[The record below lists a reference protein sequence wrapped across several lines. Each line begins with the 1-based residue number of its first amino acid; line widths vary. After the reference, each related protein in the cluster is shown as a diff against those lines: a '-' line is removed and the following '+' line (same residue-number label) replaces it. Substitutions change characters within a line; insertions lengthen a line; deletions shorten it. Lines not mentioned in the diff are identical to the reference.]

1 MKVMSRIVTPRRS
14 TPERGMFARRTPAY
28 IDARAPIRAALTS
41 ARGSSM
47 NTLSKLAVAWVL
59 LSGTAFAQ
67 SAKYSLQVADF
78 TLLDTPVVVTS
89 PAQLTATE
97 DYGWTT
103 LLKAPLKT
111 SSQKDLVMGVSLEAG
126 LYTDT
131 TVVSQK
137 LLRDQSVS
145 TATVQV
151 RVLVD
156 PVYVGGALVDFKQA
170 APGDVTFAKREQ
182 GLVAKFG
189 GYMECV
195 DALTVDTNGDGI
207 ADAGDGV
214 IQYAECTISDE
225 SLQLWLETLDAQA
238 FFFAF
243 DDVGTGQHT
252 VEVQAR
258 ILVSGTSEAGGTATR
273 AWIGKGALTVEEVR
287 LVKGQDITSNGTTIQ
302 F

>member
-1 MKVMSRIVTPRRS
+1 
-14 TPERGMFARRTPAY
+14 
-28 IDARAPIRAALTS
+28 
-41 ARGSSM
+41 M
-47 NTLSKLAVAWVL
+47 NVSKLVVAVML

-78 TLLDTPVVVTS
+78 TLVDTPVVVTS
-89 PAQLTATE
+89 PAEMEASA

-103 LLKAPLKT
+103 VLQAPIKT

-137 LLRDQSVS
+137 LTRDESVS
-145 TATVQV
+145 KATIQV

-156 PVYVGGALVDFKQA
+156 GAEA
-170 APGDVTFAKREQ
+170 APGDVTFAQREQ

-189 GYMECV
+189 GYMECI
-195 DALTVDTNGDGI
+195 DAITVDTNGDGV
-207 ADAGDGV
+207 ADAGDGI
-214 IQYAECTISDE
+214 IQYSECTIYDE
-225 SLQLWLETLDAQA
+225 SLQLWLATLNANA
-238 FFFAF
+238 FFFAL
-243 DDVGTGQHT
+243 DDVGTGWHD

-258 ILVSGTSEAGGTATR
+258 ILVSGKSQNGATGTR
-273 AWIGKGALTVEEVR
+273 AWVGKGSVTIEEVR
-287 LVKGQDITSNGTTIQ
+287 LVKGQDITKDGTTIQ